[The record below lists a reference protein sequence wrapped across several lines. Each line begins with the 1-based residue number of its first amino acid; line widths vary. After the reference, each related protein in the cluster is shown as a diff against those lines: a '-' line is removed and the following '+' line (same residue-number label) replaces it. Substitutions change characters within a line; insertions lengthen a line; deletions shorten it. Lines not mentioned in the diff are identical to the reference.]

1 MGRSPVHAFVALLL
15 AVFAVVVVDGRN
27 RVRLRRRRHE
37 FGGVLGQ
44 LGGGGSSG
52 GGGLKKHGL
61 TEIIADDKAQTTP
74 REKNRNKYSK
84 DVTPCDIVHSECL
97 DKALAEQELNKTKLK
112 EQCAWALS
120 DSNAALHRTQLE
132 AINGLVE
139 VSGRTRFAAVR
150 DMLRHASYLLC
161 APSPNRAFCCPSR
174 AQPPRR
180 LPKNSWAVSPSS
192 RCAFLFPGLFVPSVL
207 IPPPSTRCPPAG
219 SSELGARTRPR
230 TPPAPAAPAAP
241 APPPLACHRM
251 PQFPNFVPKHET
263 PAPPRLTI
271 DALSRT
277 DGVKC
282 AQSLSIWQYTVRQ
295 LFLDRLI
302 RRRLVRFCIAWSR
315 TLHTRSK
322 TRLLTRVVAPPR
334 RSLET

>member
-150 DMLRHASYLLC
+150 EMLRHASYLLC

-192 RCAFLFPGLFVPSVL
+192 RCAFLPLVFSSPVCSSHPQARGVHQRV
-207 IPPPSTRCPPAG
+207 RR
-219 SSELGARTRPR
+219 SSELG
-230 TPPAPAAPAAP
+230 PAPR
-241 APPPLACHRM
+241 H
-251 PQFPNFVPKHET
+251 
-263 PAPPRLTI
+263 PPR
-271 DALSRT
+271 
-277 DGVKC
+277 
-282 AQSLSIWQYTVRQ
+282 
-295 LFLDRLI
+295 
-302 RRRLVRFCIAWSR
+302 
-315 TLHTRSK
+315 
-322 TRLLTRVVAPPR
+322 PPR
-334 RSLET
+334 RPRPLHPRSHATACPSFQILFPNTRLRPLPG